1 MEIGTTDA
9 RPRRSKEGELSER
22 FYREF
27 QFEFPDRETWTLGWM
42 LRHRART
49 HADKVYL
56 DVPDHGESFTFAQ
69 TLERAEAIGRGL
81 LEAGGE
87 HGDRLLMMAPNRSE
101 IVLSWFGA
109 ALAGMVEVPINTAY
123 MGAFLEHQVRTTAP
137 RFAIILADYAER
149 FIEGETSAYGSIER
163 FYLLGDEDAQERAI
177 EALRAGGRDAAPYA
191 ELPRPDSTIEFPEV
205 DRRDSG
211 AIFFTSGTTG
221 LSKGVNMSHS
231 QLCFVSQQLIALVR
245 LTDQDTHMSVGPLF
259 HGNAQFLAASPDLIA
274 GARFVLR
281 EKFSAS
287 RWIDQIRDCGA
298 TVTNFIGVM
307 MDWTYQQPERPDDA
321 ANQLRC
327 IYTVPT
333 PNAILDDFS
342 RRFGVHVFVEQY
354 GMTELSLP
362 VLTPYGA
369 ERPEGAA
376 GLLADEYFEAK
387 IVDPE
392 TDEEV
397 PNGQVGEFVIR
408 PKEPWIMLTDY
419 YNMPDRTGEACRNL
433 WFHTGDGLK
442 RDDEG
447 WFYFVDR
454 LKDAIRRRGENIS
467 SYEVEQAVL
476 IHESIVDC
484 AAVAA
489 PASAHAGED
498 EVALFVVLDER
509 SELDAAAL
517 REWVERQLPAFARPE
532 YITVLPELPKTPSG
546 KVRKVE
552 LRELA
557 RKQAS
562 TAG

>member
-1 MEIGTTDA
+1 MAEMRT
-9 RPRRSKEGELSER
+9 
-22 FYREF
+22 YREF
-27 QFEFPDRETWTLGWM
+27 EFEFPDRDTWTLGWM
-42 LRHRART
+42 LRHRAET
-49 HADKVYL
+49 HPDNVYL
-56 DVPDHGESFTFAQ
+56 DVPDHGVAFTFAE
-69 TLERAEAIGRGL
+69 TLAEAEAIGRGFL
-81 LEAGGE
+81 DRGGE
-87 HGDRLLMMAPNRSE
+87 KGDTVLMMAPNRAE
-101 IVLSWFGA
+101 LILAWYGA

-123 MGAFLEHQVRTTAP
+123 AGAFLEHQVRTTAP
-137 RFAIILADYAER
+137 RFAVIQADYAER
-149 FIEGETSAYGSIER
+149 FVAGDTAAYDSIER
-163 FYLLGDEDAQERAI
+163 FFLFGTPEEQRAGI
-177 EALRAGGRDAAPYA
+177 EALAAGGREGSPYE
-191 ELPRPDSTIEFPEV
+191 ELPRPDSTTEFPVV

-274 GARFVLR
+274 GARYVLR
-281 EKFSAS
+281 EKYSAS

-321 ANQLRC
+321 DNQLRC

-333 PNAILDDFS
+333 PEAILPDFS
-342 RRFGVHVFVEQY
+342 RRFGVDDFVEQY
-354 GMTELSLP
+354 GMTEISLP
-362 VLTPYGA
+362 VMTPYG
-369 ERPEGAA
+369 EPRPSGAA
-376 GLLADEYFEAK
+376 GLLADEFFEAK
-387 IVDPE
+387 IVDPD

-397 PNGQVGEFVIR
+397 PNGTVGEFVIR

-419 YNMPDRTGEACRNL
+419 YNMPDRTGESTRNM

-442 RDDEG
+442 RDADG

-467 SYEVEQAVL
+467 SFEVEQAVMSHPKVL
-476 IHESIVDC
+476 DC

-489 PASAHAGED
+489 PAAAQAGED
-498 EVALFVVLDER
+498 EVAIFFVLEDGEEMTVE
-509 SELDAAAL
+509 EL
-517 REWVERQLPAFARPE
+517 REWCEQQLPPFAMPE
-532 YITVLPELPKTPSG
+532 FVSILAELPKTPSG

-552 LRELA
+552 LRDMAKEQAAA
-557 RKQAS
+557 RA
-562 TAG
+562 

>member
-1 MEIGTTDA
+1 M
-9 RPRRSKEGELSER
+9 SELT
-22 FYREF
+22 YREF
-27 QFEFPDRETWTLGWM
+27 DFEFPDRQNWTLPWM
-42 LRHRART
+42 LRHRAQT
-49 HADKVYL
+49 HGDKVYL
-56 DVPDHGESFTFAQ
+56 DVPDHGESFTFAE
-69 TLERAEAIGRGL
+69 TLARAEAIGRGL
-81 LEAGGE
+81 LDAGGG
-87 HGDRLLMMAPNRSE
+87 HGGRVLLMAPNRSE
-101 IVLSWFGA
+101 LVLTWFGA

-123 MGAFLEHQVRTTAP
+123 TGTFLEHQVRTTTP
-137 RFAIILADYAER
+137 TFAVILADYAER
-149 FIEGETSAYGSIER
+149 FVAGDTSAYDSIER
-163 FYLLGDEDAQERAI
+163 FYLLGEEAEQARGI
-177 EALRAGGRDAAPYA
+177 EVLRGGGRDAAPYQ
-191 ELPRPDSTIEFPEV
+191 ELPRPDSVTQFPAV
-205 DRRDSG
+205 DRADSG

-281 EKFSAS
+281 EKYSAS

-298 TVTNFIGVM
+298 TVTNFVGVM

-321 ANQLRC
+321 DNQLRC
-327 IYTVPT
+327 VYTVPT
-333 PNAILDDFS
+333 PNAILDDFK
-342 RRFGVHVFVEQY
+342 RRFGVEAFVEQY
-354 GMTELSLP
+354 GMTEISLP
-362 VLTPYGA
+362 VMTPYGVP
-369 ERPEGAA
+369 RPAGAA

-397 PNGQVGEFVIR
+397 ANGVIGEFVIR

-419 YNMPDRTGEACRNL
+419 YGMPDRTGEACRNL

-467 SYEVEQAVL
+467 SYEVEQAVVG
-476 IHESIVDC
+476 HEKVLDC

-489 PASAHAGED
+489 PAHAEAGED
-498 EVALFVVLDER
+498 EVAVFFVLEPGEQMSVE
-509 SELDAAAL
+509 EL
-517 REWVERQLPAFARPE
+517 REWCEERLPPFAVPE
-532 YITVLPELPKTPSG
+532 YVSVLPELPMTPSG

-552 LRELA
+552 LRQIA
-557 RKQAS
+557 AAQAAS
-562 TAG
+562 AYERTGTER

>member
-1 MEIGTTDA
+1 
-9 RPRRSKEGELSER
+9 LSEL

-27 QFEFPDRETWTLGWM
+27 DFEFPDRETWTLPWM
-42 LRHRART
+42 LRHRAHT
-49 HADKVYL
+49 HGDKVYM
-56 DVPDHGESFTFAQ
+56 DVPDHGESFTFAE
-69 TLERAEAIGRGL
+69 TLAHAEAIGRGF

-87 HGDRLLMMAPNRSE
+87 RGDRVLLMAPNRSE

-109 ALAGMVEVPINTAY
+109 AMAGMVEVPINTAY
-123 MGAFLEHQVRTTAP
+123 ASAFLEHQVRTTSP
-137 RFAIILADYAER
+137 TFAIILADYAER
-149 FIEGETSAYGSIER
+149 FIDGDTSAYDSVER
-163 FYLLGDEDAQERAI
+163 FYLLGDEPGQSKGI
-177 EALRAGGRDAAPYA
+177 EALERGGREAAPYEELARPDSDA
-191 ELPRPDSTIEFPEV
+191 ELPVV
-205 DRRDSG
+205 DRTDSG

-231 QLCFVSQQLIALVR
+231 HLCFVSQQLIALVR
-245 LTDQDTHMSVGPLF
+245 LTDRDTHMSVGPLF

-281 EKFSAS
+281 EKYSAS

-298 TVTNFIGVM
+298 TVTNFVGVM

-321 ANQLRC
+321 DNQLRC

-333 PNAILDDFS
+333 PNAILADFS
-342 RRFGVHVFVEQY
+342 RRFDVHDYVEQY
-354 GMTELSLP
+354 GMTEISLP
-362 VLTPYGA
+362 VLTPYGVS
-369 ERPEGAA
+369 RPEGAA
-376 GLLADEYFEAK
+376 GLLADEFFEAK

-397 PNGQVGEFVIR
+397 PNGTVGEFVIR

-442 RDDEG
+442 RDDDG

-467 SYEVEQAVL
+467 SYEVEQAL
-476 IHESIVDC
+476 LLHEEILDC

-489 PASAHAGED
+489 PAHAEAGED
-498 EVALFVVLDER
+498 EVAVFFVLEEGGSMSEDE
-509 SELDAAAL
+509 L
-517 REWVERQLPAFARPE
+517 REWCEQQLPPFAMPE
-532 YITVLPELPKTPSG
+532 YISVLAELPKTPSG

-557 RKQAS
+557 AEQA
-562 TAG
+562 ARARQGVGPR

>member
-1 MEIGTTDA
+1 MA
-9 RPRRSKEGELSER
+9 ELT
-22 FYREF
+22 YREF
-27 QFEFPDRETWTLGWM
+27 NFEFPDRDTWTLGWM
-42 LRHRART
+42 LRHRAQT

-56 DVPDHGESFTFAQ
+56 DVPDHGVSYTFAE
-69 TLERAEAIGRGL
+69 TLAAAEAIGRGL

-87 HGDRLLMMAPNRSE
+87 HGDRLLLMAPNRAE
-101 IVLSWFGA
+101 VVLAWYGA

-123 MGAFLEHQVRTTAP
+123 SGAFLEHQVRTTSP
-137 RFAIILADYAER
+137 RFAIVNAEYAGR
-149 FIEGETSAYGSIER
+149 FLEGDTTAYDSIDR
-163 FYLLGDEDAQERAI
+163 FYLFGTPEEQARGVEV
-177 EALRAGGRDAAPYA
+177 LRSGGRDAAPY
-191 ELPRPDSTIEFPEV
+191 EDLPRPDSTVEFPAV
-205 DRRDSG
+205 DRRDAG

-245 LTDQDTHMSVGPLF
+245 LTDQDVHMSVGPLF

-274 GARFVLR
+274 GARYVLR
-281 EKFSAS
+281 EKYSAS

-321 ANQLRC
+321 DNQLRC
-327 IYTVPT
+327 VYTVPT
-333 PNAILDDFS
+333 PTAILDDFT
-342 RRFGVHVFVEQY
+342 RRFGVEAYVEQY
-354 GMTELSLP
+354 GMTEISLP
-362 VLTPYGA
+362 VMTPYGVP
-369 ERPEGAA
+369 RPEGAA

-387 IVDPE
+387 IVDPD

-397 PNGQVGEFVIR
+397 PPGTVGEFVIR

-419 YNMPDRTGEACRNL
+419 YNMPDRTGEASRNM

-442 RDDEG
+442 RDADG

-467 SYEVEQAVL
+467 SYEVEQALLV
-476 IHESIVDC
+476 HEEIVDC

-489 PASAHAGED
+489 PAHARAGED
-498 EVALFVVLDER
+498 EVAVFAVLAEGASMDT
-509 SELDAAAL
+509 DGL
-517 REWVERQLPAFARPE
+517 RAWCEKQLPPFAMPE
-532 YITVLPELPKTPSG
+532 YVSILAELPKTPSG

-552 LRELA
+552 LREIAKDQAAAAA
-557 RKQAS
+557 RA
-562 TAG
+562 

>member
-1 MEIGTTDA
+1 M
-9 RPRRSKEGELSER
+9 SER

-27 QFEFPDRETWTLGWM
+27 DFEFPVRETWTLPWM
-42 LRHRART
+42 LRHRAQT
-49 HADKVYL
+49 HGEKVYM
-56 DVPDHGESFTFAQ
+56 DVPDHGQSFTFAE
-69 TLERAEAIGRGL
+69 TLARAEAIGRGFID
-81 LEAGGE
+81 AGGE
-87 HGDRLLMMAPNRSE
+87 HADRVLLMAPNRAE

-109 ALAGMVEVPINTAY
+109 AMAGMIEVPINTAY
-123 MGAFLEHQVRTTAP
+123 AGAFLEHQVRTTSPA
-137 RFAIILADYAER
+137 FAIILADYAER
-149 FIEGETSAYGSIER
+149 FVAGDTSAYDSVKR
-163 FYLLGDEDAQERAI
+163 FYLLGEADEQSKAI
-177 EALRAGGRDAAPYA
+177 EVLERGGREAAPYE
-191 ELPRPDSTIEFPEV
+191 ELPRPDADVELPVV
-205 DRRDSG
+205 DRIDSG

-245 LTDQDTHMSVGPLF
+245 LTDRDTHMSVGPLF
-259 HGNAQFLAASPDLIA
+259 HGNAQFLAALPDLIA

-281 EKFSAS
+281 ERYSAS

-321 ANQLRC
+321 DNQLRC

-333 PNAILDDFS
+333 PNAILADFS
-342 RRFGVHVFVEQY
+342 RRFDVHDYVEQY

-369 ERPEGAA
+369 TRPEGAA
-376 GLLADEYFEAK
+376 GLLADEFFEAK
-387 IVDPE
+387 IVDPA

-397 PNGQVGEFVIR
+397 PNGMVGEFVIR

-419 YNMPDRTGEACRNL
+419 YNMPDRTGEACLNL

-442 RDDEG
+442 RDDDG

-467 SYEVEQAVL
+467 SYEVEQAL
-476 IHESIVDC
+476 LLREEILDC

-489 PASAHAGED
+489 PAHAEAGED
-498 EVALFVVLDER
+498 EVAIFFVIAEGR
-509 SELDAAAL
+509 EMSHGEL
-517 REWVERQLPAFARPE
+517 REWCQQQLPPFAMPE
-532 YITVLPELPKTPSG
+532 YISVLPELPKTPSG
-546 KVRKVE
+546 KVRKFE

-557 RKQAS
+557 AEQAARARRGAEPEGS
-562 TAG
+562 K

>member
-1 MEIGTTDA
+1 
-9 RPRRSKEGELSER
+9 LSEL
-22 FYREF
+22 FYREIDL
-27 QFEFPDRETWTLGWM
+27 EFPDRETWTLPWM

-49 HADKVYL
+49 HGDKVYL
-56 DVPDHGESFTFAQ
+56 DVPDHGETFTFAQ
-69 TLERAEAIGRGL
+69 TLAEAEAIGRGL
-81 LEAGGE
+81 VEAGGR
-87 HGDRLLMMAPNRSE
+87 HGDRLLLMAPNRSE
-101 IVLSWFGA
+101 IVLSWYGA

-123 MGAFLEHQVRTTAP
+123 ASAFLEHQVRTTSP
-137 RFAIILADYAER
+137 TFAVILADYAQR
-149 FIEGETSAYGSIER
+149 FVEGETSAYDSIER
-163 FYLLGDEDAQERAI
+163 FYLLGEEAEQRRAI
-177 EALRAGGRDAAPYA
+177 EVLEAGGREAVPYQ
-191 ELPRPDSTIEFPEV
+191 ELPRPDSDAELPEV

-245 LTDQDTHMSVGPLF
+245 LTDRDTHMSVGPLF

-281 EKFSAS
+281 EKYSAS

-321 ANQLRC
+321 DNQLRC
-327 IYTVPT
+327 VYTVPT
-333 PNAILDDFS
+333 PNAILEDFR
-342 RRFGVHVFVEQY
+342 RRFGVEAFVEQY

-362 VLTPYGA
+362 VMTPYGA
-369 ERPEGAA
+369 PRPEGAA
-376 GLLADEYFEAK
+376 GLLCDEYFEAK

-397 PNGQVGEFVIR
+397 ANGEVGEFVIR

-442 RDDEG
+442 RDDDG

-476 IHESIVDC
+476 LHEKILDC

-489 PASAHAGED
+489 PAHAEAGED
-498 EVALFVVLDER
+498 EVAVFFVLER
-509 SELDAAAL
+509 GEEMSLEEL
-517 REWVERQLPAFARPE
+517 REWCGQQLPPFAMPE
-532 YITVLPELPKTPSG
+532 YVSVLRELPKTPSG

-557 RKQAS
+557 AEQAAAARPLQAS
-562 TAG
+562 

>member
-1 MEIGTTDA
+1 MA
-9 RPRRSKEGELSER
+9 ER
-22 FYREF
+22 TYREF
-27 QFEFPDRETWTLGWM
+27 DFEFPDRETWTLGWM
-42 LRHRART
+42 LRHRAAT
-49 HADKVYL
+49 HPDKVYL
-56 DVPDHGESFTFAQ
+56 DVPDHGESFTFAE
-69 TLERAEAIGRGL
+69 TLAEAEAIGRGL

-87 HGDRLLMMAPNRSE
+87 HGERLLLMAPNRSE
-101 IVLSWFGA
+101 VVLSWFGA

-123 MGAFLEHQVRTTAP
+123 KGAFLEHQVRTTSP
-137 RFAIILADYAER
+137 SFAIVLAEYAER
-149 FIEGETSAYGSIER
+149 FIEGETSAYDSIER
-163 FYLLGDEDAQERAI
+163 FYLLGDEESQRRGVEV
-177 EALRAGGRDAAPYA
+177 LRAGGREAAPYS
-191 ELPRPDSTIEFPEV
+191 ELPRPDSDLEFPEV
-205 DRRDSG
+205 DRRDAG

-281 EKFSAS
+281 EKYSAS

-298 TVTNFIGVM
+298 TVTNFVGVM

-321 ANQLRC
+321 DNQLRC
-327 IYTVPT
+327 VYTVPT
-333 PNAILDDFS
+333 PQAIVADFS
-342 RRFGVHVFVEQY
+342 RRFGVEAFVEQY
-354 GMTELSLP
+354 GMTEISLP
-362 VLTPYGA
+362 VMTPYG
-369 ERPEGAA
+369 EPRPEGAA

-397 PNGQVGEFVIR
+397 PNGEVGEFVIR

-419 YNMPDRTGEACRNL
+419 FEMPDRTGEACRNL

-442 RDDEG
+442 RDDDG

-476 IHESIVDC
+476 VHEVIVDC

-489 PASAHAGED
+489 PAHARAGED
-498 EVALFVVLDER
+498 EVALFVVLEEGVEM
-509 SELDAAAL
+509 SAEEL
-517 REWVERQLPAFARPE
+517 REWCERQLPPFAMPE
-532 YITVLPELPKTPSG
+532 YISVIAALPKTPSG
-546 KVRKVE
+546 KVRKIE
-552 LRELA
+552 LREIA
-557 RKQAS
+557 KEQA
-562 TAG
+562 TAAKA

>member
-1 MEIGTTDA
+1 M
-9 RPRRSKEGELSER
+9 SER
-22 FYREF
+22 TYREF
-27 QFEFPDRETWTLGWM
+27 DFEFSERENWTLPWM

-49 HADKVYL
+49 HADKIYL
-56 DVPDHGESFTFAQ
+56 DVPDHGESFTFAE
-69 TLERAEAIGRGL
+69 TLARAEAIGRGL
-81 LEAGGE
+81 VEAGGE
-87 HGDRLLMMAPNRSE
+87 HGGRLLLMAPNRSE

-109 ALAGMVEVPINTAY
+109 AMAGMVEVPINTAY
-123 MGAFLEHQVRTTAP
+123 AGTFLEHQVRTTTP
-137 RFAIILADYAER
+137 TFAVILAEYAER
-149 FIEGETSAYGSIER
+149 FLVGETSAYDSIER
-163 FYLLGDEDAQERAI
+163 FYLLGEEDDRRRGI
-177 EALRAGGRDAAPYA
+177 ELLSAGGRDAAPYSELARPDSKA
-191 ELPRPDSTIEFPEV
+191 ELPEV
-205 DRRDSG
+205 ARTDSG

-281 EKFSAS
+281 EKYSAS

-307 MDWTYQQPERPDDA
+307 MDWTHQQPERPDDA
-321 ANQLRC
+321 DNQLRC
-327 IYTVPT
+327 VYTVPT

-342 RRFGVHVFVEQY
+342 RRFGVEAYVEQY
-354 GMTELSLP
+354 GMTEISLP

-369 ERPEGAA
+369 PRPEGAA
-376 GLLADEYFEAK
+376 GLLADEFFEAK

-397 PNGQVGEFVIR
+397 PNGEIGEFVIR

-419 YNMPDRTGEACRNL
+419 YGMPDRTGEACRNL

-447 WFYFVDR
+447 WFFFVDR

-467 SYEVEQAVL
+467 SYEVEQAV
-476 IHESIVDC
+476 IGHEKVLDC

-489 PASAHAGED
+489 PARAQAGED
-498 EVALFVVLDER
+498 EVAVFFVLEEGEEMSVEELRAWCGER
-509 SELDAAAL
+509 LPPFAMPEFVSL
-517 REWVERQLPAFARPE
+517 LPA
-532 YITVLPELPKTPSG
+532 LPMTPSG

-557 RKQAS
+557 AAQAASAYEKAEAGRPVLASKQI
-562 TAG
+562 

>member
-1 MEIGTTDA
+1 VT
-9 RPRRSKEGELSER
+9 ER

-27 QFEFPDRETWTLGWM
+27 DFEFPDRETWTLGWM
-42 LRHRART
+42 LRQRAQT
-49 HADKVYL
+49 HGDRVYL
-56 DVPDHGESFTFAQ
+56 DVPDHALSYTFAE
-69 TLERAEAIGRGL
+69 TLAEAEAIGRGFL
-81 LEAGGE
+81 DHGGE
-87 HGDRLLMMAPNRSE
+87 HGDRILMMAPNRAE
-101 IVLSWFGA
+101 LVLGWYGA

-123 MGAFLEHQVRTTAP
+123 AGAFLEHQVRTTAP
-137 RFAIILADYAER
+137 RFALIAAAYAER
-149 FIEGETSAYGSIER
+149 FVTGETTAYDSIER
-163 FYLLGDEDAQERAI
+163 FFLFGDADEQRRAI
-177 EALRAGGRDAAPYA
+177 AVLAEAGREASPY
-191 ELPRPDSTIEFPEV
+191 EDLPRPDSDTEFPAV
-205 DRRDSG
+205 DRRDPG

-245 LTDQDTHMSVGPLF
+245 LTDRDTHMSVGPLF

-281 EKFSAS
+281 ERYSAS

-321 ANQLRC
+321 DNQLRC

-342 RRFGVHVFVEQY
+342 RRFDVHDFVEQY
-354 GMTELSLP
+354 GMTEISLP
-362 VLTPYGA
+362 VMTPYG
-369 ERPEGAA
+369 EPRPLGAA
-376 GLLADEYFEAK
+376 GLLADEFFEAK

-397 PNGQVGEFVIR
+397 PPNTIGEFVIR

-419 YNMPDRTGEACRNL
+419 WNMPERTGEASRNM

-442 RDDEG
+442 RDAEG

-476 IHESIVDC
+476 LHERVSDV

-489 PASAHAGED
+489 PAHAEAGED
-498 EVALFVVLDER
+498 EVAVFFVLEEGAEIEVDE
-509 SELDAAAL
+509 L
-517 REWVERQLPAFARPE
+517 REWCRAQLPPFAMPE
-532 YITVLPELPKTPSG
+532 YVSVLPELPKTPSG

-552 LRELA
+552 LREIAA
-557 RKQAS
+557 RQAAAAKEAVGAS
-562 TAG
+562 ADH